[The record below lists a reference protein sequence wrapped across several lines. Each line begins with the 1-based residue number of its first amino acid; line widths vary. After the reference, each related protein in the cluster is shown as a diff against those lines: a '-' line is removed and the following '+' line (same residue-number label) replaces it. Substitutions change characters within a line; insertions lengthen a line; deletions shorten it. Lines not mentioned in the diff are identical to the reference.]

1 MHRIHA
7 DGLGGIAVS
16 GGVAVIDFTQ
26 FATLPDGKA
35 NPKMETAQ
43 RLSMNLDT
51 MLRLHQA
58 LTGAVSQLEDKGV
71 IQKKDAQKVTK
82 Q

>member
-1 MHRIHA
+1 M
-7 DGLGGIAVS
+7 S
-16 GGVAVIDFTQ
+16 GGMAVIDLMQ
-26 FATLPDGKA
+26 FATLPDGKG
-35 NPKMETAQ
+35 NPKLELAQ

-71 IQKKDAQKVTK
+71 IQKKGAQKVTK